1 MIAEDL
7 KQRID
12 QLNKDQ
18 RHEVS
23 VYLTKVQLESDPEYW
38 NTIRK
43 RSADENPSSWIN
55 IDDV

>member
-12 QLNKDQ
+12 NLSKDQ

-23 VYLTKVQLESDPEYW
+23 IYLTKVQLDSDPEYW
-38 NTIRK
+38 KTIRE
-43 RSADENPSSWIN
+43 RSANKDSSRWIS